1 MEKEVIMD
9 SLKDLLNIRFDKYG
23 DKTAI
28 IEKPDNSSVFKYISY
43 KKLKE
48 DINGL
53 GTILLKKFNLKDEK
67 IAVIGENSSK
77 WYETYIAV
85 AAGVGIIVPLDKELP
100 ANEILNLLKR
110 SKAKCIVYSTRR
122 KELVESIKNKLPK
135 DMVFIEMSKE
145 KSDDVSYSFNELVKE
160 GKELVDTGDTTYI
173 DVKIDREKF
182 SFLLFTSGTT
192 AASKGVM
199 LSHKNI
205 CTIILVFQYY
215 QYIILLNVHLHI
227 CS

>member
-110 SKAKCIVYSTRR
+110 
-122 KELVESIKNKLPK
+122 
-135 DMVFIEMSKE
+135 
-145 KSDDVSYSFNELVKE
+145 
-160 GKELVDTGDTTYI
+160 
-173 DVKIDREKF
+173 
-182 SFLLFTSGTT
+182 
-192 AASKGVM
+192 
-199 LSHKNI
+199 
-205 CTIILVFQYY
+205 
-215 QYIILLNVHLHI
+215 
-227 CS
+227 